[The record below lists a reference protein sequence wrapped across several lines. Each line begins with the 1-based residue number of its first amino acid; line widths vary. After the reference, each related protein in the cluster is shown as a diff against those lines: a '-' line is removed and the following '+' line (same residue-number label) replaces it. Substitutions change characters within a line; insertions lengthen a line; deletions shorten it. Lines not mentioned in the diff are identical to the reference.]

1 MYLFKRNG
9 IYYVEYKDE
18 IQNRRRRISTKQTK
32 KTDAIKFVSELKERL
47 KEKQKYDFIT
57 LSQFHKKYLQYVK
70 DNLSLNYSKIVDTSF
85 KKLIEFIGDMP
96 IREISYPQIDKF
108 LTETFKRTKEGARTY
123 HIALK
128 SAFNTAIKWNYVS
141 TNFFTQIKLA
151 KVPKN
156 NPIFIKENEFDEL
169 LKQETN
175 PLLKEIYQFA
185 FYTGLRLSEII
196 NLKWNGIDFA
206 ENIIQVKNTN
216 EFTTKSKKERV
227 VPINPIV
234 KNILLNRYP
243 KVISIEQ
250 NDYVFTKEG
259 LKIRGDYITKG
270 FKKCVKSSKLNHE
283 LHFHNLRHSFASNM
297 AIKGVSIFIIKELLG
312 HADVKT
318 TQIYSHLRAED
329 LRNAI
334 NVLNN

>member
-18 IQNRRRRISTKQTK
+18 LENRVKRITTKQTK
-32 KTDAIKFVSELKERL
+32 KSDALLFVAELKERL
-47 KEKQKYDFIT
+47 KSKPKLNYTT
-57 LSQFHKKYLQYVK
+57 LKQFHENYLQYVK
-70 DNLSLNYSKIVDTSF
+70 DNLSLNYSKVVDSSF
-85 KKLIEFIGDMP
+85 KKLIEFLGDIP
-96 IREISYPQIDKF
+96 LINISYPQIDKF

-156 NPIFIKENEFDEL
+156 NPIFIKENELDEL

-175 PLLKEIYQFA
+175 PLLKEIYRFG

-196 NLKWNGIDFA
+196 NLKWNGIDLA
-206 ENIIQVKNTN
+206 NSIIRIMNTD
-216 EFTTKSKKERV
+216 EFTTKSKKERI
-227 VPINPIV
+227 VPINPEV
-234 KNILLNRYP
+234 KEILARRYP
-243 KVISIEQ
+243 KVITIEQ
-250 NDYVFTKEG
+250 TDFVFTKEG
-259 LKIRGDYITKG
+259 LKFRGDYLTKA
-270 FKKCVKSSKLNHE
+270 FKKCVRESELNND

-297 AIKGVSIFIIKELLG
+297 AIKGVSILIIKELLG

-318 TQIYSHLRAED
+318 TQIYSHLRTED
-329 LRNAI
+329 LRSAI